1 MPPALRFVL
10 MSSTEFGLPLLTA
23 LLEHAVPGAELVGV
37 VTTPPK
43 AAGRGL
49 KLTPSPIAQALAE
62 LSPDLPV
69 MAPENLT
76 NNPDLERS
84 LTRLAPDGLVVAS
97 YGKIIPRWIL
107 ELVPW
112 PLGIHPSLLPKLR
125 GPSPVRTAVLLGLTE
140 TGITVFVMDQK
151 VDHGPILTQRKTP
164 LGRDETYGNLLMR
177 LARLGVEVFAEA
189 VSLISSSVAR
199 PVSQQEEEATYTRK
213 FTRRDTYLDFSR
225 PRQQVHNLVRAMNP
239 DLGAAARFRSG
250 LLKIWRTKLCEQP
263 PERELS
269 PGELL
274 VVGKQRLLVGCGD
287 GPLEVLEVQPESRN
301 RMPAQSFINGFQPA
315 PGERLEKIVPS

>member
-1 MPPALRFVL
+1 

-23 LLEHAVPGAELVGV
+23 LLERTVPGAELVGV

-49 KLTPSPIAQALAE
+49 KLTPSPIAQALSAQAPE
-62 LSPDLPV
+62 LPV

-76 NNPDLERS
+76 SNPDLQRT

-107 ELVPW
+107 DLTPW

-125 GPSPVRTAVLLGLTE
+125 GPSPVRTAVLQGLTE
-140 TGITVFVMDQK
+140 TGITVFIMDEK
-151 VDHGPILTQRKTP
+151 VDHGPILTQRRTP
-164 LGRDETYGNLLMR
+164 VGRDETYGNLLTR

-189 VSLISSSVAR
+189 VSLISSKVAK
-199 PVSQQEEEATYTRK
+199 PIPQNDEEATYTRK
-213 FTRRDTYLDFSR
+213 FTRRDTFLDFSR
-225 PRQQVHNLVRAMNP
+225 PRREVHNLVRAMNP

-250 LLKIWRTKLCEQP
+250 LLKVWRTKLSDLTPQV
-263 PERELS
+263 ELA
-269 PGELL
+269 PGELA
-274 VVGKQRLLVGCGD
+274 VVAKQRLLVGCGD

-301 RMPAQSFINGFQPA
+301 RMPAQSFVNGFQPA
-315 PGERLEKIVPS
+315 PGERLEKIER